1 MYKQFFLYESPTRKV
16 ENDKV
21 QLKQDLTFQKPK
33 QVSDQCIPLPTI
45 LDQGLTKPSIDIQEK
60 SNATEKIQTLETINS
75 AVKIT
80 EKPEMKEQ
88 NKTFEVI
95 SLTCINV
102 KLRTVVGGWCKTN
115 LLYGSCQNR

>member
-88 NKTFEVI
+88 NKTFEVT

-102 KLRTVVGGWCKTN
+102 KLRTVVGG
-115 LLYGSCQNR
+115 